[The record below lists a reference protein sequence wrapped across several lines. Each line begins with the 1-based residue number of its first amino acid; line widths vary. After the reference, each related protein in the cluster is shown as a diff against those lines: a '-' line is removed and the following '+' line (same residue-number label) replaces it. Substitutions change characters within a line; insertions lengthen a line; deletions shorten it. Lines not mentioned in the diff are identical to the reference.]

1 MMNNSMDLNTIKN
14 IICVLRDK
22 GMTYQA
28 ISDKLRDE
36 YGIVKSRQAIQGLYV
51 RAREDRALKLSE
63 SEISIKCDVISIYN
77 LGYNMTQV
85 TKIMQKQYPDIT
97 YQKVLNIIKEN
108 KEYSTNMEITSI
120 ALLQDAFDSENDPNI
135 LKNMLSYKGVP
146 ITQTRFNY
154 LIAQVVTGRIKD
166 YATSQIT
173 RMYKITGSKSDIR
186 DICNLINVVSL
197 NGIENNIK
205 DMN

>member
-1 MMNNSMDLNTIKN
+1 MDLNTIKN